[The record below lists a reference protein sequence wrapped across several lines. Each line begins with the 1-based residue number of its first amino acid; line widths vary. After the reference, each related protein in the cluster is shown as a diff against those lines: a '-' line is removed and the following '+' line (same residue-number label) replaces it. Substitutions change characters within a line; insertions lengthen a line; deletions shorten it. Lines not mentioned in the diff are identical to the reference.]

1 MKKQKDDF
9 LLVRNPGGDITD
21 YAIVLENDNKQDIY
35 NKNSMGLNNTISKIV
50 MDYKLN
56 KERVIQEE
64 KIIESRFKFVMTENV
79 DSIINV
85 IKEKNELLNKGY
97 DGKVIDKVYNRL
109 IKNRF

>member
-1 MKKQKDDF
+1 
-9 LLVRNPGGDITD
+9 
-21 YAIVLENDNKQDIY
+21 
-35 NKNSMGLNNTISKIV
+35 MGLNNTISKIV

-64 KIIESRFKFVMTENV
+64 KIIENRFKFVMTEDV
-79 DSIINV
+79 DSIVNV

-97 DGKVIDKVYNRL
+97 DSKVIDKVYNRL